1 MFGISKYR
9 KDFIMNTFIDVFL
22 KHDKY
27 GNKVPMFIRW
37 NNGTLY
43 VIDRLRK
50 VSRAVSKSGM
60 QVLKY
65 DVVIGGH
72 ETSIFEDRYL
82 NKWYVEEK

>member
-1 MFGISKYR
+1 
-9 KDFIMNTFIDVFL
+9 MNIFVDVFL
-22 KHDKY
+22 RHDKY
-27 GNKVPMFIRW
+27 GNKIPMFIRW

-43 VIDRLRK
+43 VIDRLKK
-50 VSRAVSKSGM
+50 VSRAVSGSGM

-65 DVVIGGH
+65 DVVIGGR

>member
-1 MFGISKYR
+1 
-9 KDFIMNTFIDVFL
+9 MNTFIDVFL